1 MSCDLAQTLR
11 ATQLMRSVKAVTH
24 RSPFRGRQASPT
36 AALCQRGR
44 RAGPLV
50 FALHMFHTRHGS
62 LYSYHGPAPF
72 PFLGAR
78 GVSEQATR
86 GTDTAGGRGKTR
98 VFQARARSAER
109 GARGVSQ
116 QARRGTDTAGGRG
129 KTRVFQA
136 RVRSGRTRRAR
147 RIAAGQARN
156 GHRRGARQD
165 ATLPSPDTVGRAGS
179 DGLARR
185 ARRIDHHSRRA
196 LARSHAALATLVVV

>member
-1 MSCDLAQTLR
+1 MSCVALKVWAR
-11 ATQLMRSVKAVTH
+11 SQLMRSVKAVTH

-86 GTDTAGGRGKTR
+86 GTDTAGGRDKTR
-98 VFQARARSAER
+98 PCQARTRSDERVAMVLRMGQPRSTSTAGGRAKTRSCQARVRPDDR

-136 RVRSGRTRRAR
+136 RVRSDE
-147 RIAAGQARN
+147 
-156 GHRRGARQD
+156 RGARGVSQQ
-165 ATLPSPDTVGRAGS
+165 
-179 DGLARR
+179 ARR
-185 ARRIDHHSRRA
+185 GTDTAGGRGK
-196 LARSHAALATLVVV
+196 T